1 MILEGRKSIMWTT
14 DELDRVGNAE
24 ELQLASR
31 RPDGSLR
38 GFVTIWV
45 VRDGDD
51 IYVRSAHGADNPWYV
66 RALASGEGR
75 IRSGGV
81 ERDVAF
87 DHLDDG
93 RPDARHDR
101 RRLPLRST
109 ALSTSRRLG
118 PVVAD
123 GTHGVTLRLV
133 PKE

>member
-1 MILEGRKSIMWTT
+1 VTLEGRKSIMWTT

-31 RPDGSLR
+31 RPDGTLR

-51 IYVRSAHGADNPWYV
+51 IYVRSAHGPDNPWYV

-75 IRSGGV
+75 IRAGGV
-81 ERDVAF
+81 ERDVKF
-87 DHLDDG
+87 DHLDEG
-93 RPDARHDR
+93 DAMIAAIDADY
-101 RRLPLRST
+101 RSKYGGYDE
-109 ALSTSRRLG
+109 ASFA
-118 PVVAD
+118 PVVAEQ
-123 GTHGVTLRLV
+123 THRLTLRLV